1 MGTKAYHKEKSR
13 EHYLKNKEDY
23 LERGR
28 VKRAKPDWNS
38 RKRNYREANKIW
50 LVEHFGGE
58 CKHCKGKFSHHA
70 FEFHHTHPEKKN
82 LNLSKTAG
90 HYHKLESFKEKIKDE
105 IPLVIMLC
113 SNCHRIEHGEHQSE
127 FNVLKRE
134 IENSKGR
141 RWLE

>member
-50 LVEHFGGE
+50 LVEHFGG
-58 CKHCKGKFSHHA
+58 
-70 FEFHHTHPEKKN
+70 
-82 LNLSKTAG
+82 
-90 HYHKLESFKEKIKDE
+90 
-105 IPLVIMLC
+105 
-113 SNCHRIEHGEHQSE
+113 
-127 FNVLKRE
+127 
-134 IENSKGR
+134 
-141 RWLE
+141 